1 MKACL
6 SSEVGFVSR
15 QTTKLSPEERTA
27 TWSVHDSENIDDSE
41 NYDESENDD
50 EDNDDDNLK
59 QYFKPRSPGH
69 WLKGLAHCD
78 DGDWSSPV
86 KKSIQIEFD
95 DLCQK
100 LDLKLIGNL
109 SKTTQRIFSVKGGWG
124 YPLFR

>member
-1 MKACL
+1 M
-6 SSEVGFVSR
+6 SR

-50 EDNDDDNLK
+50 EDYDDDNLK

-69 WLKGLAHCD
+69 WLKGLVHCD

-109 SKTTQRIFSVKGGWG
+109 SKTTQRIFSPIPYTPYSAK
-124 YPLFR
+124 LFWEQWFFC